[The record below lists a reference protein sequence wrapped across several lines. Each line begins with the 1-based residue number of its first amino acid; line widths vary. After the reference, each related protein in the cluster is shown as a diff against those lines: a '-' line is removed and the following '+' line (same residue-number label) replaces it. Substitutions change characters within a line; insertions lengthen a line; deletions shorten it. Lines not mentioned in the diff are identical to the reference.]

1 MSFNF
6 NTLDASTQGKFEILK
21 KQIGDEVYKDLIESI
36 VEFQWLNQNMN
47 ILVKEEK
54 IKRLIEGSLIGDLM
68 DIFDL
73 NGIRVSVL

>member
-6 NTLDASTQGKFEILK
+6 NTLDASTQEKFEILK

-36 VEFQWLNQNMN
+36 EEFQWLNQNMN